1 MSSLLLVDSSV
12 MIQALNAKGRNWA
25 TDLLRD
31 LGRSRIALWDLLIGE
46 ALVGALDEAE
56 FRRVGH
62 YLEQFTNLRAP
73 KDVWHR
79 AGRLGFEL
87 RRRGK
92 TVKLADLATAV
103 VAMDHGVPI
112 IHRDQH
118 FIEIAKVCDLQQEY
132 VEPDDE

>member
-1 MSSLLLVDSSV
+1 MSSLVLVDSSV
-12 MIQALNAKGRNWA
+12 VVEALNADGRNWA
-25 TDLLRD
+25 VDLLRD

-46 ALVGALDEAE
+46 ILVGALDEAE
-56 FRRVGH
+56 FARVGL
-62 YLEQFTNLRAP
+62 YLGQFTNLP
-73 KDVWHR
+73 PPTDVWGR

-87 RRRGK
+87 KRKDR

-112 IHRDQH
+112 VHRDQH
-118 FIEIAKVCDLQQEY
+118 YIEIAKVCDLEQEF